1 MNDLNSGQIKF
12 WNSEHGLAW
21 ARYADTVDIMFA
33 ELSNTIL
40 DATDITT
47 GDRVL
52 DLGCGNGG
60 TTLLAAE
67 RVTAIGNVTAI
78 DVSSPMIDR
87 ARDRL
92 ADADIINA
100 TFILGD
106 AATYPFAENSFD
118 AIVSR
123 LGCMFFEDPYTAFRH
138 FSPSLDT
145 GGRTAFAVW
154 REPRENPWAMTPV
167 SAAREFLE
175 MPPRPSPEEPGPF
188 SFADPDRVRRVLSA
202 TGWTDTDLTP
212 FDFRIPLGNTLE
224 DALNF
229 CKEMGPLST
238 PLSKVTGT
246 NRTKAIEAITAVLE
260 QNTDDDGIVR
270 LDGACWIVTAKRP

>member
-1 MNDLNSGQIKF
+1 MSVINSGQIEF
-12 WNSEHGLAW
+12 WNSEYGLAW
-21 ARYADTVDIMFA
+21 ARYADTVDVMFA
-33 ELSNTIL
+33 ELS
-40 DATDITT
+40 DAVLGATVTGA

-60 TTLLAAE
+60 TALLAAD

-78 DVSSPMIDR
+78 DISGPMIDR

-92 ADADIINA
+92 TDADIVNA
-100 TFILGD
+100 IFILGD

-118 AIVSR
+118 VIVSR
-123 LGCMFFEDPYTAFRH
+123 LGCMFFDNPDSAFRH

-145 GGRTAFAVW
+145 GGRAAFAVW
-154 REPRENPWAMTPV
+154 RAPRENPWAMAPV
-167 SAAREFLE
+167 SAARDFLE
-175 MPPRPSPEEPGPF
+175 MPARPGPEEPGPF
-188 SFADPDRVRRVLSA
+188 SFADPDRVNRILSA
-202 TGWTDTDLTP
+202 TGWTDTDMTP

-229 CKEMGPLST
+229 CIKMGPLSA
-238 PLSKVTGT
+238 PLSAVSGT
-246 NRTKAIEAITAVLE
+246 NRTKAIDAITGVLE

-270 LDGACWIVTAKRP
+270 LDGACWIVTAKAP